1 MFYHILGQ
9 ESGQLYLPFKSFEG
23 KCDNMVFS
31 TAKGPFNTK
40 MSLNN
45 HKVDQVSFTK
55 ILGIWITDD
64 LGRKIQKQWDYM
76 LVSICQKS
84 YARMSMQTKLR
95 YIGVKTKDLIEIY
108 ILYIRSLKQYCS
120 TAFNSNLTAEQSED
134 KKNCLRVILE
144 ENLIIYTAALEMS
157 GLKILLEHREQRCHK
172 FALKCIQHPINK
184 RLFPLNKS

>member
-1 MFYHILGQ
+1 
-9 ESGQLYLPFKSFEG
+9 
-23 KCDNMVFS
+23 MVFS

-108 ILYIRSLKQYCS
+108 ILYIRSLK
-120 TAFNSNLTAEQSED
+120 
-134 KKNCLRVILE
+134 
-144 ENLIIYTAALEMS
+144 
-157 GLKILLEHREQRCHK
+157 
-172 FALKCIQHPINK
+172 
-184 RLFPLNKS
+184 